1 MKTIYNTKLTIGEIT
16 FISIMAVAMG
26 IIWWGYTLIFS
37 VVEPFL
43 KIIALNGLLDG
54 VWFMGGTFF
63 AYIIRKPGSG
73 VLGETIAAVIQGF
86 ISKWGITSLYYGVLQ
101 GLATEL
107 VFWLLRYKR
116 WNIWSMSLAALATAF
131 VCFILNMF
139 WFQFYKLNLGY
150 NILQLVCSSISG
162 VIFAGFGSKF
172 LADKLAKTG
181 VLNQFKIANDG
192 NHKQK

>member
-1 MKTIYNTKLTIGEIT
+1 MTTQQSKKNTLTISEIT
-16 FISIMAVAMG
+16 FISIMAAAMG
-26 IIWWGYTLIFS
+26 VAWWGYTLVFS
-37 VVEPFL
+37 IIEPFL
-43 KIIALNGLLDG
+43 KAVALNGLFDG

-73 VLGETIAAVIQGF
+73 ILGETIAAVIQGF

-107 VFWLLRYKR
+107 IFWLFRYKR
-116 WNIWSMSLAALATAF
+116 WNIWSMCLASLATAF

-139 WFQFYKLNLGY
+139 WYQFYKLNLSY
-150 NILQLVCSSISG
+150 NLLQLACSSVSG

-172 LADKLAKTG
+172 LADKFAKAG
-181 VLNQFKIANDG
+181 VLNQFKITQDA
-192 NHKQK
+192 K